1 MQTCSCCS
9 VRRIPAEAL
18 FELCTGMLLG
28 IFWQVDLRRPFLSLI
43 SATDANTS
51 FGFGASVAQV
61 TSAFARRVA
70 RVSEKQGD
78 FVVLDGGF
86 LLGQSAKRLGQAHSI
101 DISMHEF
108 VHVLSVKSRHTAHV
122 NVLEGEAFLMWLRW
136 LLRSRKRHCARTVVL
151 VDSSVWCGAA
161 AKGRSSTQL
170 NRLLRKAAALEMAGD
185 IQVHLVLVPSVENP
199 SDIPSRGLRCVAE
212 VRGPDLQP
220 PPPSRK

>member
-1 MQTCSCCS
+1 MC
-9 VRRIPAEAL
+9 
-18 FELCTGMLLG
+18 
-28 IFWQVDLRRPFLSLI
+28 W
-43 SATDANTS
+43 
-51 FGFGASVAQV
+51 
-61 TSAFARRVA
+61 
-70 RVSEKQGD
+70 K
-78 FVVLDGGF
+78 
-86 LLGQSAKRLGQAHSI
+86 
-101 DISMHEF
+101 
-108 VHVLSVKSRHTAHV
+108 VK
-122 NVLEGEAFLMWLRW
+122 LFLMWLRW